1 MSLAMPETGTVRS
14 LARGLDIL
22 ERVARAPDGI
32 RLSDLA
38 DAMAMKAPTVHGL
51 VKTLVAKGY
60 LARNEPGPR
69 YVLGPA
75 LPKVTEGLRRSRL
88 RREAE
93 RTVRHLFESLRSATI
108 TYAEPVAGD
117 LAVRLRM
124 SPERPG
130 VLEEPA
136 DRTFSPYTSASS
148 LVYMAFCT
156 EDERQAVLRRYPFE
170 EYGAHAWGVRERLD
184 AWLMAVRSK
193 GCSGRRPFSRG
204 ETLAVAAP
212 VFGPGR
218 ETVATLG
225 ASAPLAVFP
234 EARDQESLET
244 RVKQAAR
251 ELSEAC

>member
-1 MSLAMPETGTVRS
+1 MGDTVMVRS

-22 ERVARAPDGI
+22 EAVSRAPEGL

-38 DAMAMKAPTVHGL
+38 GRMGMKAPTAHGL

-60 LARNEPGPR
+60 LVRSEPGPK
-69 YVLGPA
+69 YALGPA
-75 LPKVTEGLRRSRL
+75 LGQVAEGLRNSRL

-93 RTVRHLFESLRSATI
+93 QTVRSLFDALQSATI
-108 TYAEPVAGD
+108 TFSEPVAGD
-117 LAVRLRM
+117 VAVRLRM

-130 VLEEPA
+130 VMEEPSN
-136 DRTFSPYTSASS
+136 RTLSPYTSASA
-148 LVYMAFCT
+148 LVYMAYCT

-170 EYGAHAWGVRERLD
+170 EYGAHAWGVKERLD
-184 AWLMAVRSK
+184 AWLSAVRAK

-204 ETLAVAAP
+204 DVVAVAAP
-212 VFGPGR
+212 VFGAGR
-218 ETVATLG
+218 DIVATLG
-225 ASAPLAVFP
+225 ASAPLAQFP
-234 EARDQESLET
+234 EPREMESLET